1 MGVNQSQEIWFQIQ
15 TMLTSS
21 LVTLDMSVFVF
32 ISFIGMRS
40 LTFFHSF
47 VPWLVAS
54 FASLATWSLLFHLSL
69 LLISLWSSAQ
79 NILIMPKLIYLL
91 RNEASGELFE
101 SVLRLHI
108 HRIWFSES
116 SLGPRNLSFYKHLIG
131 IWCRWSFE
139 KHWFRTFI
147 YFIFY
152 KKL

>member
-1 MGVNQSQEIWFQIQ
+1 MVSDF
-15 TMLTSS
+15 
-21 LVTLDMSVFVF
+21 F
-32 ISFIGMRS
+32 SFFCSMAI
-40 LTFFHSF
+40 
-47 VPWLVAS
+47 AS

-152 KKL
+152 KKVIIYKVKNVLFGLCVELSLLVYLHHWVGFT